1 MSFRSHFSHNVFH
14 ARTDKLRLTQEEVAS
29 KIGISVREYQKIE
42 KGEAIPGS
50 EIFLR
55 LVYFFDLDIEDY
67 REEILNRVS
76 VYSL

>member
-1 MSFRSHFSHNVFH
+1 MSFKSHFSHDVFH
-14 ARTDKLRLTQEEVAS
+14 ARTDKFHLTQEEVAG
-29 KIGISVREYQKIE
+29 KTGIFVREYQKIE

-55 LVYFFDLDIEDY
+55 LVYFFELDIENY